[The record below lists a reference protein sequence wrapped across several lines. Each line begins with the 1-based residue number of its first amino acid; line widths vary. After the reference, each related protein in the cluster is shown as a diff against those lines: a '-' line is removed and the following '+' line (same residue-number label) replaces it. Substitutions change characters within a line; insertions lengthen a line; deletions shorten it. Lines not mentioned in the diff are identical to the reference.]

1 MLALA
6 ASCGVAASACGSA
19 DRPGH
24 YQRRVAESDG
34 GISLDGGGTD
44 GPPGADAGGLCGNQF
59 IPTSENRPN
68 LYFVLDRSSTMLED
82 FSGTA
87 SSKYQS
93 ASDAITSVLRAVGH
107 RIQYGAAVFPAFN
120 EGCST
125 GVPVFPTQAGDP
137 SSYAAAG
144 RDGPVLQALVDA
156 LWRAEPV
163 SSGGGTPT
171 AATLTALL
179 PVVSALG
186 GQTFV
191 VLATDGEPNCNADAQ
206 CTSAD
211 CSLNLRHYSVDGIA
225 CDATFNCCD
234 PTLVSDGELSCV
246 DGPPTVAAVGA
257 LASAGIKT
265 YVIGLPGSEYCAN
278 LLDNLAVGGG
288 TANATSPRYVPVSS
302 VDQLSAAVRNIGIT
316 LAITCNITLTQA
328 PPDWNL
334 VNVYFDQTVVPYNSD
349 NGWAFAADNLVH
361 IRGAACDQLMSGDVL
376 EVQVVAGC
384 PTVVY

>member
-1 MLALA
+1 
-6 ASCGVAASACGSA
+6 VSACGST
-19 DRPGH
+19 DRPDH
-24 YQRRVAESDG
+24 YQRPVAASDG
-34 GISLDGGGTD
+34 GILLDGGGSD

-59 IPTSENRPN
+59 IPTTDQRPN
-68 LYFVLDRSSTMLED
+68 LYFVLDRSSTMLET

-93 ASDAITSVLRAVGH
+93 ASDAIASVLRAVGH
-107 RIQYGAAVFPAFN
+107 RTQYGAAVFPALN

-125 GVPVFPTQAGDP
+125 GVEVFSTRAGDP
-137 SSYAAAG
+137 SRYAAAG
-144 RDGPVLQALVDA
+144 SDGPVLQEFANT
-156 LWRAEPV
+156 LWRVEPV
-163 SSGGGTPT
+163 WSGGGTPT

-179 PVVSALG
+179 PVVSALA

-191 VLATDGEPNCNADAQ
+191 VLATDGEPNCNAAAR

-225 CDATFNCCD
+225 CDAIFNCCD
-234 PTLVSDGELSCV
+234 PDLVRDGQLSCV
-246 DGPPTVAAVGA
+246 DGPPTVAAADA
-257 LASAGIKT
+257 LARAGIKT

-278 LLDNLAVGGG
+278 LLDELAVAGG
-288 TANATSPRYVPVSS
+288 TASAASPRYLPVTS
-302 VDQLSAAVRNIGIT
+302 VDQLSAAVKNIGIT
-316 LAITCNITLTQA
+316 LAISCDITLTQT

-334 VNVYFDQTVVPYNSD
+334 VNVYFDQTVVLFDQS
-349 NGWAFAADNLVH
+349 NGWAFEGDNLVH
-361 IRGAACDQLMSGDVL
+361 IRGAACDRLMSGDVL

>member
-1 MLALA
+1 M
-6 ASCGVAASACGSA
+6 SCGVAASACGSA

-24 YQRRVAESDG
+24 YQRPGASSDG
-34 GISLDGGGTD
+34 GIWLDGGGSD

-68 LYFVLDRSSTMLED
+68 VYFVLDRSSTMVEN

-93 ASDAITSVLRAVGH
+93 ASDAIASVLRAVGH
-107 RIQYGAAVFPAFN
+107 RIQYGAAVFPALN

-125 GVPVFPTQAGDP
+125 GVEVFSTRAGDP
-137 SSYAAAG
+137 SRYAAAG
-144 RDGPVLQALVDA
+144 SDGPVLQALVNT
-156 LWRAEPV
+156 LWRVEPV
-163 SSGGGTPT
+163 WSGGGTPT

-179 PVVSALG
+179 PVVSALA

-191 VLATDGEPNCNADAQ
+191 VLATDGEPNCNADAR

-225 CDATFNCCD
+225 CDAIFNCCD
-234 PTLVSDGELSCV
+234 PTLVLDGQLSCV

-257 LASAGIKT
+257 LARAGIKT

-278 LLDNLAVGGG
+278 LLDELAVAGG
-288 TANATSPRYVPVSS
+288 TASAASPRYLPISS
-302 VDQLSAAVRNIGIT
+302 VDQLSAALMSIGIT
-316 LAITCNITLTQA
+316 LAISCDITLDQA
-328 PPDWNL
+328 PPDPSL
-334 VNVYFDQTVVPYNSD
+334 VNVYFDQMVVPSDPD
-349 NGWAFAADNLVH
+349 NGWVLGADNLLVQ
-361 IRGAACDQLMSGDVL
+361 IRGAACNRLMSGDVL